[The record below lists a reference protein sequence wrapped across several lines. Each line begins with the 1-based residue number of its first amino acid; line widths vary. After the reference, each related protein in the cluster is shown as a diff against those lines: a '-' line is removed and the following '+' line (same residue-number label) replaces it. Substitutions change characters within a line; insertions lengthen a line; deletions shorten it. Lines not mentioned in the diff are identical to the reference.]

1 MDNAK
6 HYNYIVQN
14 LREFFLDK
22 GFIEVPTQ
30 SQVTILA
37 ACEDPETVVTTE
49 FDGAKWPLPQTGQMR
64 LEDFLLRN
72 PDAEGFFCITTSY
85 RDEPNPIDGRHDKVF
100 PMFEFETHGSME
112 DLIELE
118 FEAMKHLGFDFDE
131 KTVDYGDLCHALD
144 TDLIGPEEENELPD
158 LLGNVVALKNFPKRS
173 QPFWN
178 MRRQPL
184 ESNQYRKVDLIVH
197 GRETIGSA
205 ERAVSVQQMEE
216 DFHSIKGGRYK
227 QLLFDEFEEDRVMAE
242 LEEYLDHNFIQRC
255 GGGIGITRLQQ
266 GLIDEGILSD
276 GETSTRR

>member
-37 ACEDPETVVTTE
+37 ACEDPETVVTAE

-64 LEDFLLRN
+64 LEDYLLRN

-85 RDEPNPIDGRHDKVF
+85 RDEPNPIEGRHDKVF

-118 FEAMKHLGFDFDE
+118 FEAMEHLGFDFEGVELEYERACRNYDTNLIE
-131 KTVDYGDLCHALD
+131 PAEENKMKEDYGKM
-144 TDLIGPEEENELPD
+144 
-158 LLGNVVALKNFPKRS
+158 VALKNFPKRS
-173 QPFWN
+173 NPFWN
-178 MRRQPL
+178 MRGEPL
-184 ESNQYRKVDLIVH
+184 DSDRYRKVDLIVH

-227 QLLFDEFEEDRVMAE
+227 QLLFDEFGKDRVMAE
-242 LEEYLDHNFIQRC
+242 LEEYLDHDFIERC
-255 GGGIGITRLQQ
+255 GGGIGVTRLQQ
-266 GLIDEGILSD
+266 GLIDEGIL
-276 GETSTRR
+276 E